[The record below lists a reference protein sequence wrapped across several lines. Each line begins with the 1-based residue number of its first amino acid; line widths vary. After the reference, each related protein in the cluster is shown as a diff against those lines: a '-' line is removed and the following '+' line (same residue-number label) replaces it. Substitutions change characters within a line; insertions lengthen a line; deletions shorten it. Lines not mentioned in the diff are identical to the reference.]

1 MPCSCL
7 TLVPWS
13 LVRAYTENEL
23 YNIHSLSW
31 ARKYF
36 EISPLDQWLL
46 KLDLLQK
53 TIKLHT
59 HDNLSSLPN
68 FFFLASKQR
77 LYKPVICGLMSM
89 SKTIDWPI
97 TRGNSFVRVCDLA
110 SGKIQDGGGVG
121 ERSRKFLVWA
131 PSFWGNYNM
140 PFAQKCSGCKVGGF
154 SFRNSFF
161 MTHIRSVCTWL
172 FLWCSTTY
180 LGCLSLTVWA
190 TSRSVRPHNWLHQA
204 RSYL

>member
-121 ERSRKFLVWA
+121 ERSRKFLVWSA
-131 PSFWGNYNM
+131 FFLGGTITCRLPRNAQDVRLVDSV
-140 PFAQKCSGCKVGGF
+140 FATV
-154 SFRNSFF
+154 
-161 MTHIRSVCTWL
+161 
-172 FLWCSTTY
+172 FLWPISGLYVHDCFCDAALRTSVV
-180 LGCLSLTVWA
+180 CLWQSGQPLD
-190 TSRSVRPHNWLHQA
+190 L
-204 RSYL
+204 